1 MPRTPEPTARRRNA
15 RPTWLKLPRDGHT
28 GDPPAFPLARPS
40 KTVQALWEELWST
53 PQAAAWATMGA
64 GTARVV
70 ARYCKMALAAEKAN
84 APSTLIS
91 EVRQL
96 EHQLGLTPR
105 SMQALQWVIDDRDVV
120 TGGGAATQE
129 PGGVTNLDDY
139 RDLYGDTGSG

>member
-1 MPRTPEPTARRRNA
+1 
-15 RPTWLKLPRDGHT
+15 LKLPKDGFD

-40 KTVQALWEELWST
+40 KSVQALWDDLWST
-53 PQAAAWATMGA
+53 PQAAAWSSMGS

-70 ARYCKMALAAEKAN
+70 ARYAKMVLAAEKAN

-105 SMQALQWVIDDRDVV
+105 SMQALQWVIDDREIV
-120 TGGGAATQE
+120 TGGGAATQQ
-129 PGGVTNLDDY
+129 PGGVTHLDDY
-139 RDLYGDTGSG
+139 RELYGETDTGSG